1 MAAIHPAIPDS
12 AAPGSSMDP
21 GLAGRA
27 DRPVPG
33 LDNGF
38 AAGYRVRFDE
48 AGADGRVRT
57 SALLRYAQD
66 IAWRHSEDLGFDR
79 TWYTERGR
87 WWVVRAV
94 ELEVLEPVPMGRTLR
109 LATAVLGHRRIWAR
123 RRGEFRLAEG
133 TLAAVATTDWVIVD
147 GRGRIVRIP
156 EDFGDAF
163 PNPELEGEIIRV
175 TPPPAPPGSHQL
187 VLDVRPQDLDPM
199 GHVNNAVYLDWI
211 EEVVASAGDRAAT
224 TTVPRRVAIEY
235 AASAEP
241 GDRVE
246 AAAWAGD
253 GGWWV
258 RLTRPSDGADLVR
271 ARLEPAGA
279 G

>member
-1 MAAIHPAIPDS
+1 
-12 AAPGSSMDP
+12 
-21 GLAGRA
+21 
-27 DRPVPG
+27 
-33 LDNGF
+33 
-38 AAGYRVRFDE
+38 
-48 AGADGRVRT
+48 
-57 SALLRYAQD
+57 
-66 IAWRHSEDLGFDR
+66 
-79 TWYTERGR
+79 
-87 WWVVRAV
+87 
-94 ELEVLEPVPMGRTLR
+94 
-109 LATAVLGHRRIWAR
+109 
-123 RRGEFRLAEG
+123 
-133 TLAAVATTDWVIVD
+133 
-147 GRGRIVRIP
+147 
-156 EDFGDAF
+156 
-163 PNPELEGEIIRV
+163 
-175 TPPPAPPGSHQL
+175 
-187 VLDVRPQDLDPM
+187 M